1 MVGSAKDLFVHPDA
15 FFAQVSK
22 EKASIVWPLIIVA
35 SSGIVSFAGAVF
47 LSPAAIDP
55 VTQYSVML
63 LSLLAVALATWIVIS
78 TGLFL
83 LSKAFAG
90 TGSYLVTLQNTGYG
104 MLPFVFS
111 SAVTLISVAVITGN
125 MASLSSVPNIVFSAV
140 IYVEQLVFTL
150 WAVYLLVCGIRNA
163 HGLPTPLAI
172 ASVVI
177 VVAISFAIFVILSTM
192 PLH

>member
-1 MVGSAKDLFVHPDA
+1 MVGSAKDLFFHPDI
-15 FFAQVSK
+15 FFGRVSK

-35 SSGIVSFAGAVF
+35 TGGVVSFAGAVF
-47 LSPAAIDP
+47 LSPAATDP
-55 VTQYSVML
+55 VTQYSVTL
-63 LSLLAVALATWIVIS
+63 LSLLAVALATWIIIS

-83 LSKAFAG
+83 LSKALSG

-111 SAVTLISVAVITGN
+111 SAVTFISVAAITGN
-125 MASLSSVPNIVFSAV
+125 IISLSSVPTIVFSAV

-150 WAVYLLVCGIRNA
+150 WAAYLWVCGVRNA

-177 VVAISFAIFVILSTM
+177 VVAISFAIFVVLSTM

>member
-55 VTQYSVML
+55 VTQYSVTL
-63 LSLLAVALATWIVIS
+63 LSLLAVALTTWIVIS